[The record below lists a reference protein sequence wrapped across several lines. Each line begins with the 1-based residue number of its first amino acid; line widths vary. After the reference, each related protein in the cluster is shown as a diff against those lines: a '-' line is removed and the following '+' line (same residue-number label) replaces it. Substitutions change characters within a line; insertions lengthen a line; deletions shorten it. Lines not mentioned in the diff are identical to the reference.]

1 MQNDT
6 ILQKVLAHL
15 RNHLSAKLIANLLKF
30 EEHFFLRKKETLF
43 FFKYEAFDE
52 KANPFGK
59 LQRSVILL
67 TRKEEMRSSCF

>member
-1 MQNDT
+1 M
-6 ILQKVLAHL
+6 
-15 RNHLSAKLIANLLKF
+15 ANLLKSANLF
-30 EEHFFLRKKETLF
+30 SEEKGNIVFYIEL
-43 FFKYEAFDE
+43 DE